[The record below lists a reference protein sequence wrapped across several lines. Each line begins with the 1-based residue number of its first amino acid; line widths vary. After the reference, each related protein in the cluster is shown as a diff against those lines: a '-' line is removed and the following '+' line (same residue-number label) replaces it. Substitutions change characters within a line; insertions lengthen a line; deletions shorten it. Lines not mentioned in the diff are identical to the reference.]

1 MPPLERLTR
10 LAQRSLPVIRR
21 AAGWALSNARQ
32 VAGAARERVREARS
46 PSTRRRRL
54 ASHAAAPAPAA
65 ARAGRTRAV
74 PRPASPAATPAAPG
88 ADAGHVDRE
97 AVLVAESA
105 DEQAAD
111 GAGAEVHVAEPWPGY
126 GEMTA
131 ADIIDRLAAADA
143 GMLAVV
149 RLYEGLHRNRVTV
162 LRETDRQPG
171 RRRPS

>member
-1 MPPLERLTR
+1 MPKLDRLTG

-21 AAGWALSNARQ
+21 AAGWALTNARQ
-32 VAGAARERVREARS
+32 VAVAARERVRESRAPSPPSPPSASNGARPARPPRS
-46 PSTRRRRL
+46 P
-54 ASHAAAPAPAA
+54 APAPPAPSPSAA
-65 ARAGRTRAV
+65 
-74 PRPASPAATPAAPG
+74 
-88 ADAGHVDRE
+88 AGHVERE

-131 ADIIDRLAAADA
+131 ADIIERLATADA

-149 RLYEGLHRNRVTV
+149 RLYESLHRERVTV
-162 LRETDRQPG
+162 LREAG
-171 RRRPS
+171 RRLAAADARG